1 MAIPL
6 HKKVLLDNLTIRP
19 FHVAIIM
26 DGNGRWA
33 EERGWPRTR
42 GHRAGAQAVRRAVE
56 ASPRLGITTL
66 TLYAFSSDN
75 WRRPPDEVGVLMA
88 LFRDFPESKI
98 DTCRREGVR
107 LGVIGRR
114 DRLPAALVAVIE
126 RAEEAT
132 AEEEVLEL
140 RLAVDYSSRDA
151 IAAAAAL
158 HHGTAPSRE
167 LFRHL
172 LARSQHGDPRTP
184 DVDLLIRTG
193 REQRLSD
200 FLLWE
205 SAYAELLFSSVL
217 WPDFTGDHL
226 REAVE
231 QFRGRNRRFGALS
244 SDPNQ
249 GSLTELA
256 RFSRNTVNPVNPVK
270 LESKES
276 RR

>member
-1 MAIPL
+1 MPNAL
-6 HKKVLLDNLTIRP
+6 RYKVLAATVTINP

-42 GHRAGAQAVRRAVE
+42 GHRAGADAVRHAVE

-75 WRRPPDEVGVLMA
+75 WRRPPEEVRVLMA
-88 LFRDFPESKI
+88 LFRDFLESEI

-114 DRLPAALVAVIE
+114 DRLPAALVGTIE
-126 RAEEAT
+126 QAEEAT
-132 AEEEVLEL
+132 AEGEVLEL

-151 IAAAAAL
+151 IAAAAAR
-158 HHGTAPSRE
+158 HQGAAPSRE
-167 LFRHL
+167 QFRDL

-231 QFRGRNRRFGALS
+231 DFRGRNRRFGALS
-244 SDPNQ
+244 TIRVQ
-249 GSLTELA
+249 GA
-256 RFSRNTVNPVNPVK
+256 VGDRA
-270 LESKES
+270 
-276 RR
+276 